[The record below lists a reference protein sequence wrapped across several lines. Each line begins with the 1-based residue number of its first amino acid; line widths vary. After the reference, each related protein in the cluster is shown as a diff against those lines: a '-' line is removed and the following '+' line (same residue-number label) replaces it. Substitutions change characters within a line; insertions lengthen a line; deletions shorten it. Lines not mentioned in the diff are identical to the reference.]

1 MLAETAAGGLPRDA
15 LKVLFLAHTGQL
27 GGAEIM
33 LEHMATGLRA
43 EGVEPIVAL
52 GSGGPLVDRL
62 RDAGVMAHVLPLGS
76 LAHARRRCVPVEH
89 RLALDGLNW
98 VRAVRG
104 LIRVSQVDVVVTNS
118 QKAHLAGSLAARAAG
133 VPVVWRLH
141 DIVEPTTFGAAQIL
155 ALRLAAALG
164 RPRVLG
170 VSTAV
175 DDAARKTLRIT
186 NSSPLHNGVD
196 RRRLLAH
203 GRLELRGRFG
213 WPSEAVVFGTIG
225 RLVRWKG
232 CLEFV
237 QAARRVI
244 ERAPSAR
251 FILVGDEIIDAGAGF
266 RTEILRQID
275 ALGLTDHVR
284 LLPFTD
290 DVGAVLA
297 ELDVL
302 VQPSTEADPFPTAV
316 VEAAVVGVPV
326 IASDCGGVGEIVVDG
341 RHGRLV
347 QPGSIPA
354 LGQACVEL
362 ALDHVG
368 RARMAGA
375 IRRDSAGLT
384 VERMCAGIARELRL
398 VSGRRR
404 SLVILGN

>member
-1 MLAETAAGGLPRDA
+1 MLAEETVGGLRRDA

-62 RDAGVMAHVLPLGS
+62 RAAGVAAHVLPLGS
-76 LAHARRRCVPVEH
+76 LAHARRRRVPADH
-89 RLALDGLNW
+89 RLAVDALNW
-98 VRAVRG
+98 VRAVRR
-104 LIRVSQVDVVVTNS
+104 LIRVAQVDVVVTNS
-118 QKAHLAGSLAARAAG
+118 QKAHLAGSVAARTSG

-155 ALRLAAALG
+155 ALRLTAALS

-170 VSTAV
+170 VSAAV
-175 DDAARKTLRIT
+175 DAATRETLRIT
-186 NSSPLHNGVD
+186 NSSTLHNGVD
-196 RRRLLAH
+196 TGRLHAH
-203 GRLELRGRFG
+203 GRLVLRDRFG
-213 WPSEAVVFGTIG
+213 WPPEAVVFGTIG

-237 QAARRVI
+237 QAARQVI

-251 FILVGDEIIDAGAGF
+251 FVLVGDEMIDAGSGF
-266 RTEILRQID
+266 RDEILGRVD
-275 ALGLTDHVR
+275 ELGLTDHVR

-326 IASDCGGVGEIVVDG
+326 IASSCGGVGEIIVDG
-341 RHGRLV
+341 LHGRLV
-347 QPGSIPA
+347 QPRDIPA
-354 LGQACVEL
+354 LVQACAEL
-362 ALDHVG
+362 ALDEVG
-368 RARMAGA
+368 RAGMAA
-375 IRRDSAGLT
+375 AVRRDSAGLT
-384 VERMCAGIARELRL
+384 VERMCAGLARELRL
-398 VSGRRR
+398 VRGGRR
-404 SLVILGN
+404 SVAQPQD